1 MKKKKKPIEEVL
13 ARAEKMFARGNF
25 SLAKK
30 EFEKAQKKLKREDI
44 AEKIWIC
51 RKEAETLKGRE
62 LIKRARKAEK
72 KGDFTRALQ
81 CFEAA
86 SSICNEEWI
95 IKRIG
100 VLRDHAATANSHSA
114 AKEAQAAGD
123 FQKAADLYATVGTSA
138 VTTDLLLQRAE
149 CLVRAENYAQ
159 AVAVFENL
167 SLTESCSRYDYG
179 LALAKIERH
188 GECLHVWQE
197 LETVDEKFAEQKK
210 TVCLFLAAD
219 LYDRFAEKGDY
230 AAIYRDTRLLLNS
243 AGDCLARHQIRSI
256 EDLLECAKY
265 AWIEELWDAE
275 EFETIAGLLEGGSA
289 PMTPT
294 LLALHAKIWFK
305 LAINDGKHLTT
316 MLLYWITAIYSRQI
330 TVGFSTKGDE
340 TQKVRQK
347 LIDLARDL
355 IKKYGDT
362 EYGRR
367 AATYLKIDQTLIQE
381 LINLTGEKQDR
392 TLRVC
397 TPLYAA
403 RFGIT
408 ADILSLIRENKA
420 FFKETENYLETGAY
434 YSAAG
439 KCLYLMENHEFEKAI
454 NLLADLPKK
463 NEDCEFMD
471 YAEKRLH
478 FEFGMYCLEKGEGRL
493 NGFFKA
499 APALF
504 DLAPVYE
511 QKFTEKA
518 LGIDEWDTLQLWEDA
533 LSYINEK
540 RPSEAVR
547 QALSLVMCR
556 RAMTMCN
563 QGKLSMK
570 AMNMISKKALQLYPE
585 NEMARCTLRDI
596 TINFEV
602 KEIYNAF
609 NRHKLGRASQI
620 ALESEHP
627 QVRDKYFEFVA
638 DIFEEIMKSELD
650 HNDQLIMLNDLYEWA
665 VSVDADQP
673 VLGEIYSH
681 LNMEETG

>member
-1 MKKKKKPIEEVL
+1 
-13 ARAEKMFARGNF
+13 
-25 SLAKK
+25 
-30 EFEKAQKKLKREDI
+30 
-44 AEKIWIC
+44 
-51 RKEAETLKGRE
+51 
-62 LIKRARKAEK
+62 
-72 KGDFTRALQ
+72 
-81 CFEAA
+81 
-86 SSICNEEWI
+86 
-95 IKRIG
+95 
-100 VLRDHAATANSHSA
+100 
-114 AKEAQAAGD
+114 
-123 FQKAADLYATVGTSA
+123 
-138 VTTDLLLQRAE
+138 
-149 CLVRAENYAQ
+149 
-159 AVAVFENL
+159 
-167 SLTESCSRYDYG
+167 
-179 LALAKIERH
+179 
-188 GECLHVWQE
+188 
-197 LETVDEKFAEQKK
+197 
-210 TVCLFLAAD
+210 
-219 LYDRFAEKGDY
+219 
-230 AAIYRDTRLLLNS
+230 
-243 AGDCLARHQIRSI
+243 
-256 EDLLECAKY
+256 
-265 AWIEELWDAE
+265 
-275 EFETIAGLLEGGSA
+275 
-289 PMTPT
+289 
-294 LLALHAKIWFK
+294 
-305 LAINDGKHLTT
+305 
-316 MLLYWITAIYSRQI
+316 
-330 TVGFSTKGDE
+330 
-340 TQKVRQK
+340 
-347 LIDLARDL
+347 
-355 IKKYGDT
+355 
-362 EYGRR
+362 
-367 AATYLKIDQTLIQE
+367 
-381 LINLTGEKQDR
+381 
-392 TLRVC
+392 
-397 TPLYAA
+397 
-403 RFGIT
+403 
-408 ADILSLIRENKA
+408 
-420 FFKETENYLETGAY
+420 
-434 YSAAG
+434 
-439 KCLYLMENHEFEKAI
+439 MENHEFEKAI

-463 NEDCEFMD
+463 SEDCEFMD

-511 QKFTEKA
+511 QNFIEKA

-556 RAMTMCN
+556 RALTMCN